1 MPFEDKSYEISP
13 LKILRYLLKH
23 MVPLFWGVSVLP
35 YYMGWIFATR
45 ELFPPYIL
53 DVLTSNNPSQ
63 ASFDQFIF
71 FGLGLVVMG
80 PFLGGSTLLY
90 NDYWDHEIDKTSKR
104 KALFPLPQGLVSS
117 STILNASI
125 ILMIFALIFSFF
137 ISALFMLLVSLCILL
152 SVCYST
158 PPIRLKNRAGLDVI
172 TNAVGSGVLCSI
184 AGWIVAKPLLEYPVI
199 WGFTSLFGVSSIY
212 IPTTIIDQE
221 NDKKLGVNTFA
232 VKLGR
237 RRAFYAGLFCIAMAN
252 ALIIYMGLISYLIT
266 PEFLI
271 VAWPIAIAQPIAYA
285 FILRKLTFKSV
296 YRTIMALA
304 GLLLV
309 GNILL
314 LTYYVGLWSI
324 Y

>member
-1 MPFEDKSYEISP
+1 MPLEDKTYEISP
-13 LKILRYLLKH
+13 LKILRYLFKH

-35 YYMGWIFATR
+35 FYMGWVFATK

-53 DVLTSNNPSQ
+53 DLLTSNNPSQ
-63 ASFDQFIF
+63 ASYEQFIL
-71 FGLGLVVMG
+71 FGLGLMVMG

-90 NDYWDHEIDKTSKR
+90 NDYRDSKIDKTSKR
-104 KALFPLPQGLVSS
+104 KALFPLPQGFLASKTVFR
-117 STILNASI
+117 ASI
-125 ILMIFALIFSFF
+125 VLMFLALAISFF
-137 ISALFMLLVSLCILL
+137 ISALFMLLVSLCLLL
-152 SVCYST
+152 SICYST

-184 AGWIVAKPLLEYPVI
+184 AGWIVAKSLLDYPVI
-199 WGFTSLFGVSSIY
+199 WGLTSLFGVSSIY

-221 NDKKLGVNTFA
+221 NDKKLGVNTIA
-232 VKLGR
+232 VKLGKK
-237 RRAFYAGLFCIAMAN
+237 RAFYAGLFCIVMAN

-271 VAWPIAIAQPIAYA
+271 VAWPIAVAQPIIYA
-285 FILRKLTFKSV
+285 LILRKLTFKSV
-296 YRTIMALA
+296 YMTIMTLA
-304 GLLLV
+304 TLLLV